1 MPVMSANIIVIAL
14 VVALWAGHLLVTL
27 GRPLPPVALWL
38 PSPGLPMVAAARF
51 RMPPEPCVARRR
63 MADVAD
69 GVALSA
75 IGRKHLYYKLI
86 VVSLQWLAILAVCL
100 LAGCRMCTPG

>member
-38 PSPGLPMVAAARF
+38 PGAALPAVATGAGRF
-51 RMPPEPCVARRR
+51 RMPPAPPVIRRR
-63 MADVAD
+63 VLVLADVGAQ
-69 GVALSA
+69 GAS
-75 IGRKHLYYKLI
+75 GRKHVYTRLL
-86 VVSLQWLAILAVCL
+86 VVSLQWLAVLAVCL
-100 LAGCRMCTPG
+100 LAG